1 MYRRYSAALVK
12 GEPPP
17 GHGEVVPASDVR
29 DVRSHGDVVPASDV
43 QDARGRLGRHEEP
56 VSPDL
61 LTASF
66 PIAMRGYRREA
77 VDSHIE
83 RLNRVI
89 AELEMNRSPRS
100 AVRAALDRVGEQT
113 AGILRQARRAA
124 EEIVTQAREEA
135 DEITGRATAEARELI
150 VDVSDDADRVRAEAA
165 EQVRSA
171 TQEAEALLAA
181 ARQEAERVAA
191 RAQADADEL
200 RRQLS
205 EELET
210 RRAGAETKML
220 ELRADTDSVREERYE
235 LLAEIRQFADQAK
248 ALASEAV
255 ERLPDGTED
264 GESALDQQDTGVG
277 QVAAAHDEEVDGGD
291 GV

>member
-1 MYRRYSAALVK
+1 VK
-12 GEPPP
+12 GEPPRS
-17 GHGEVVPASDVR
+17 HGEVVPASDVR
-29 DVRSHGDVVPASDV
+29 DVRSHGEVVPASDV
-43 QDARGRLGRHEEP
+43 QDVRGGLARHEEP

-171 TQEAEALLAA
+171 TEEADALLAA

-191 RAQADADEL
+191 RAQTDADDL
-200 RRQLS
+200 RRHLS
-205 EELET
+205 EELEA
-210 RRAGAETKML
+210 RRAEAETKML

-255 ERLPDGTED
+255 ERLPDGTETLTED
-264 GESALDQQDTGVG
+264 RESALDQNDKGVG
-277 QVAAAHDEEVDGGD
+277 QVAADGERAD
-291 GV
+291 GSDRV

>member
-1 MYRRYSAALVK
+1 MK
-12 GEPPP
+12 GEPPWDGHDEVVP
-17 GHGEVVPASDVR
+17 ASDAQDVRSHGEVVPASDVQ
-29 DVRSHGDVVPASDV
+29 DVRS
-43 QDARGRLGRHEEP
+43 RLGRHEEP

-124 EEIVTQAREEA
+124 EEILTQAREEA

-165 EQVRSA
+165 EQVRSS
-171 TQEAEALLAA
+171 TEEADALLAA
-181 ARQEAERVAA
+181 ARQEAERIAA
-191 RAQADADEL
+191 RAQAEADEL

-205 EELET
+205 EELEA
-210 RRAGAETKML
+210 RRVEAETKML
-220 ELRADTDSVREERYE
+220 ELRADTDSVREERYG

-248 ALASEAV
+248 ALANEAV
-255 ERLPDGTED
+255 ERLPDGTGGRD
-264 GESALDQQDTGVG
+264 PALDQEDTGVG
-277 QVAAAHDEEVDGGD
+277 QVATNGEQVDGSD
-291 GV
+291 GA